1 MSRTSFINGQPR
13 PSAIL
18 TDGIVTASLHAVT
31 VVTLSQTYHL
41 PPFGSGIG
49 RAMIDTHDDTFSM
62 SGLLVGDRRMVQKLA
77 LETLAESAMR
87 GSPLGF
93 ASGGVFDGLIL
104 VTSLG
109 IRMNMFVQSLSITAS
124 SAKIGALDVSLSL
137 IQAPK
142 LGILGKLTDATL
154 AIGSLSDGT

>member
-1 MSRTSFINGQPR
+1 MSRISFINGQPR

-18 TDGIVTASLHAVT
+18 TDGILTASLHAVT

-49 RAMIDTHDDTFSM
+49 RAMIDTHDDTFSL
-62 SGLLVGDRRMVQKLA
+62 SGLLVGERRMAQKLA

-87 GSPLGF
+87 GSPMGF

-142 LGILGKLTDATL
+142 LGILGKLTDAAL